1 MSSWSPEVVSSDD
14 SGPGLSAPEPGV
26 GQGLGGSQPLSL
38 GPDQQTGDQT
48 LALLRDVIKLRQTE
62 VIAAT
67 NTHLVTLLGWPQAPG
82 DVAECLRVGVAEE
95 GGEAGEEDV
104 GDDPD
109 LD

>member
-1 MSSWSPEVVSSDD
+1 M
-14 SGPGLSAPEPGV
+14 
-26 GQGLGGSQPLSL
+26 
-38 GPDQQTGDQT
+38 
-48 LALLRDVIKLRQTE
+48 
-62 VIAAT
+62 
-67 NTHLVTLLGWPQAPG
+67 VTLLGWPQAPG